1 MDQHL
6 SEVMMSFKK
15 KGYQVIRNFL
25 EPEFVSF
32 IQEYFFVRIN
42 AQQASIDCQAPFSYS
57 FYADPLIETVLGKS
71 CKPLSELV
79 GLNLLPQYTYT
90 RLYREKDELVIHRD
104 RPSCEISATLS
115 LGFPEGEEI
124 NPIYFSENEDKSDAT
139 EVKLNPGDLCLYR
152 GCDLYHWREPFKNQW
167 YLQAFLHYV
176 DGNGPYKDQLYDG
189 RPFLAMQKQ
198 ST

>member
-1 MDQHL
+1 
-6 SEVMMSFKK
+6 MSFKK

-42 AQQASIDCQAPFSYS
+42 AQQATIDSQAPFSYS
-57 FYADPLIETVLGKS
+57 FYADPVIETILGKS
-71 CKPLSELV
+71 CKPLGELV
-79 GLNLLPQYTYT
+79 GLRLFPQYTYT
-90 RLYREKDELVIHRD
+90 RLYQEKDELVIHRD

-124 NPIYFSENEDKSDAT
+124 NPIYFSENEDKTDAT
-139 EVKLNPGDLCLYR
+139 EIKLNPGDLCLYR

-176 DGNGPYKDQLYDG
+176 DGNGSYKDQLYDG

-198 ST
+198 SS